1 MLLKKGYNVIW
12 IKDLF
17 FLGCNEN
24 VVILIFYRELFIWV
38 WSEIKLIIYYV
49 ICDKILIVISEV
61 SVIKRW

>member
-1 MLLKKGYNVIW
+1 MKKGYNVIW

-24 VVILIFYRELFIWV
+24 VVILILYRELFIWV